1 MRWPFLFGTALM
13 LVACQAPLSPFISQA
28 PPAPAPLQ
36 ALQTNSTIRS
46 YYPMEAG
53 RSWTFALEQSQNGKD
68 NTKFKTMRMFT
79 EPLPAEG
86 GAEQAVLRR
95 AYPDSTVTPN
105 PTLIRRFN
113 DRVELSRYHETVQAA
128 FAPELMLEAASAPF
142 VTALK
147 MPFAPGNRWE
157 GRRFKGGSE
166 WISVVGEERVSVP
179 AGEFMALKIE
189 HHKRYENGKEDFL
202 RYWYAPEVGM
212 VKLYEEL
219 TFYYGEWL
227 KFSSTG
233 VLTAY
238 TAPGR

>member
-1 MRWPFLFGTALM
+1 MRWTPLLCLGFVALS
-13 LVACQAPLSPFISQA
+13 ACQTSFAPLL
-28 PPAPAPLQ
+28 PPVNSAARPLQ
-36 ALQTNSTIRS
+36 SLSQGTSMSR

-53 RSWTFALEQSQNGKD
+53 RSWTFALEQSQNDQD

-95 AYPDSTVTPN
+95 VYPDSAVTPN
-105 PTLIRRFN
+105 PTLIRRFG
-113 DRVELSRYHETVQAA
+113 DRVELSRYQETVQDA
-128 FAPELMLEAASAPF
+128 FAPQLESSNAPF

-147 MPFAPGNRWE
+147 WPFDPGHRWE

-166 WISVVGEERVSVP
+166 WIYIVGEEQVSVP
-179 AGEFMALKIE
+179 AGTFRALKIE

-202 RYWYAPEVGM
+202 RYWYAPDVGM

-227 KFSSTG
+227 KFRSTG

-238 TAPGR
+238 TQASR